1 MDTEDNDGIANE
13 TSTTAENSKKAIKEA
28 PRDESNEGAPL

>member
-1 MDTEDNDGIANE
+1 MDTEDNDDVANE